1 MLFTEE
7 EINRLGLF
15 TKIAQI
21 ANGLEGL
28 AQTTQTT
35 IYFLNGEKYTG
46 VDFFYSFKTFIFQF
60 DSFILSLDININD
73 FKNITNQ
80 FELSLNE
87 EGFLPHYNENA
98 LVFNFI
104 VKLKIFI
111 DKIINFSQSHNES
124 FSMIWGHNTDLVYF
138 YDLLGKIIIFN
149 NLSEISHTLE
159 NKILLIEDRIN
170 RIEKRFEDHESLL
183 RKEASSF
190 FNTKFDSINKEIVK
204 NSEVHVTK
212 LNDLQLRYTYSLEK
226 DFNSLQNDLNILI
239 NSFKNADNDFKNTY
253 EDYEILKKMVQAK
266 GEQQITDH
274 YKKRAFWE
282 RITYWIMTIGTFAI
296 IIWSICLALNGLDE
310 YKAKTNISISSM
322 VQQYKD
328 QPIEKIEKIYSA
340 AQENAL
346 IYLVLRLIFS
356 VLLFSSIIYTS
367 RVAYRA
373 YVHMRHSENMM
384 LKLATLRPFIN
395 QLEEEDKNQIHKDL
409 VPDYFGKDA
418 GLVDTA
424 NEKFKDL
431 PANVSAVAMKAIEQI
446 SSSGSNSSTE
456 KNGKKSE
463 GGTE

>member
-1 MLFTEE
+1 MLFTED
-7 EINRLGLF
+7 EINRLALF
-15 TKIAQI
+15 SQVTKIA
-21 ANGLEGL
+21 NSLEAI

-35 IYFLNGEKYTG
+35 IFFLNDRKYTG
-46 VDFFYSFKTFIFQF
+46 VDFFNSFKGFITQF
-60 DSFILSLDININD
+60 DSFVLSLELNIND
-73 FKNITNQ
+73 YRSIIHQ
-80 FELSLNE
+80 FELSLSE
-87 EGFLPHYNENA
+87 DGFLPQYNENA

-104 VKLKIFI
+104 VKLKVFI
-111 DKIINFSQSHNES
+111 DKFIQFAQLHNES
-124 FSMIWGHNTDLVYF
+124 FSMIWGNSTDLVYF
-138 YDLLGKIIIFN
+138 YDLLNKIITFN
-149 NLSEISHTLE
+149 NLSGGNAALE
-159 NKILLIEDRIN
+159 NKIIIIEDQLN
-170 RIEKRFEDHESLL
+170 RLSNRFENHENLL
-183 RKEASSF
+183 KKEASSF
-190 FNTKFDSINKEIVK
+190 FNNKFEDVYQEIK
-204 NSEVHVTK
+204 NNCEVHVIK
-212 LNDLQLRYTYSLEK
+212 LNELQLKYTYSLEEEI
-226 DFNSLQNDLNILI
+226 NSLENDLKIFI
-239 NSFKNADNDFKNTY
+239 NSFQKADSDFKNTY
-253 EDYEILKKMVQAK
+253 DDYEILKKMVQAK

-282 RITYWIMTIGTFAI
+282 RITYWVMTVGTFLI
-296 IIWSICLALNGLDE
+296 IILSICLALNGLDE
-310 YKAKTNISISSM
+310 YKEKTDIPVTALIEK
-322 VQQYKD
+322 YKD

-395 QLEEEDKNQIHKDL
+395 QLNEDERNQIHKDL

-418 GLVDTA
+418 GMVDST

-446 SSSGSNSSTE
+446 SGSGSNSSTE